1 MLSPH
6 SSSQVP
12 EWSSKYIRY
21 EHLAKILSSLP
32 MREKEQRDIEKSITL
47 ELENAAASDS
57 QQRNRSPPRS
67 GSEAFG
73 RVTIEVQSD
82 FSSQKE
88 YGNSA
93 FVVIFV
99 TSCTCIIMR
108 RTSTSCLWQALT
120 RGLPLSTKKSP
131 IVQEP
136 SACIRTRSC
145 TFLQSKTVTSTG
157 QGIQRCLHQDA
168 AAAIVPQGAAML
180 HLFYCRFWVIMQRLT
195 RFRLKT
201 STCSEKR
208 STA

>member
-1 MLSPH
+1 MVKFGDELIEKQGDAQPSNLKPQPSTGKESTPCQMLSPH

-21 EHLAKILSSLP
+21 EHLAKILSALP

-145 TFLQSKTVTSTG
+145 TFLQSKTVTSP
-157 QGIQRCLHQDA
+157 
-168 AAAIVPQGAAML
+168 PQ
-180 HLFYCRFWVIMQRLT
+180 V
-195 RFRLKT
+195 
-201 STCSEKR
+201 
-208 STA
+208 

>member
-1 MLSPH
+1 MVKFGDELIEKQGDAQPSNLKTQPSTVKESTPCQMLSPH

-32 MREKEQRDIEKSITL
+32 MREQEQHDIEKSITL
-47 ELENAAASDS
+47 ELEDAAASDS

-108 RTSTSCLWQALT
+108 RTSTFCEFRANN
-120 RGLPLSTKKSP
+120 
-131 IVQEP
+131 
-136 SACIRTRSC
+136 
-145 TFLQSKTVTSTG
+145 
-157 QGIQRCLHQDA
+157 
-168 AAAIVPQGAAML
+168 M
-180 HLFYCRFWVIMQRLT
+180 FYCIDHSDTIAEV
-195 RFRLKT
+195 LKALIERT
-201 STCSEKR
+201 QTAREEAVGAKGLAKLRAVKEASELKVE
-208 STA
+208 AQ